1 MALSFTPYGDAFEQA
16 TLQALPATVDTALLG
31 VSPGSNWV
39 LRIAVASGDGIH
51 VKTNGALTGTAGSS
65 NGVFIPG
72 NSVTFIKFRPNEAIN
87 WQHTGAAC
95 LVNFSF
101 GVMA

>member
-1 MALSFTPYGDAFEQA
+1 MALSFTQYGDAFEQD

-31 VSPGSNWV
+31 VSPDANWI
-39 LRIAVASGDGIH
+39 LRIAVAPGDGVH
-51 VKTNGALTGTAGSS
+51 VKTNSALTGSTGSS
-65 NGVFIPG
+65 NGIFIPG

-87 WQHTGAAC
+87 WQHAGAAC

-101 GVMA
+101 GVMS